1 MVVRMRGNGAHVRR
15 QWRHRAPRPSHP
27 FKNIQTIDTRRLKV
41 TAGLAFAILGFAALA
56 GQSGQ
61 AAAASEAQVRATDGG
76 VTLAAGIPTAQDQP
90 LTRSACE
97 DDFLPKDA
105 KAAGEATKPADDSK
119 KSKDAKDSKDAKGSK
134 DSKDEAKSEAK
145 TSKPAEKPAGK
156 QAEVKPVAGLDRVQM
171 NNATRIVET
180 ARSMGLGR
188 DAQIIAVATAMQEST
203 LYNRAS
209 TVLPESYT
217 YPHEGDGSDYD
228 SVGLFQQRTST
239 GWGAVKDLMKP
250 EYATQQFLK
259 ALIQV
264 PDWQDLPL
272 TVAAQT
278 VQGSA
283 FPDHYAKHEGNATA
297 VVDAIN
303 GA

>member
-1 MVVRMRGNGAHVRR
+1 MVVGMRGNGAHVRR

-27 FKNIQTIDTRRLKV
+27 FRSIQTIDSRRLKAS
-41 TAGLAFAILGFAALA
+41 AGIAFTILGFAALA

-61 AAAASEAQVRATDGG
+61 AAAASEAQVRTTDVG
-76 VTLAAGIPTAQDQP
+76 VTLAAAPLAAHDQKV
-90 LTRSACE
+90 TRSVE
-97 DDFLPKDA
+97 QDFLA
-105 KAAGEATKPADDSK
+105 EAEKAVKEA
-119 KSKDAKDSKDAKGSK
+119 
-134 DSKDEAKSEAK
+134 
-145 TSKPAEKPAGK
+145 SKPAEAPKGESKAEKAKATKQADKPA
-156 QAEVKPVAGLDRVQM
+156 EVALVAGLDRTQM
-171 NNATRIVET
+171 NNAVKIVEA

-209 TVLPESYT
+209 TVLPESYD
-217 YPHEGDGSDYD
+217 YAHEGDGSDFD

-250 EYATQQFLK
+250 DFATKQFLK
-259 ALIQV
+259 ALIQI
-264 PDWQDLPL
+264 PHWQDLPL

-283 FPDHYAKHEGNATA
+283 FPDHYAKHQGNATK

>member
-15 QWRHRAPRPSHP
+15 QWRHQASSHP
-27 FKNIQTIDTRRLKV
+27 FKNIQSIDSRRLKAA
-41 TAGLAFAILGFAALA
+41 AGIAFAILGFAALA

-61 AAAASEAQVRATDGG
+61 AAAAASDVEARSTG
-76 VTLAAGIPTAQDQP
+76 VTLAAARLPAEDQ
-90 LTRSACE
+90 T
-97 DDFLPKDA
+97 
-105 KAAGEATKPADDSK
+105 AAGPAENEVLAGAKQSVTQAVTPAVTPAATEASKPADAPKAEASK
-119 KSKDAKDSKDAKGSK
+119 AEPAR
-134 DSKDEAKSEAK
+134 
-145 TSKPAEKPAGK
+145 KPDWWK
-156 QAEVKPVAGLDRVQM
+156 QQGEVAPVAGLDQVQM
-171 NNATRIVET
+171 NNATKIVET

-209 TVLPESYT
+209 TVYPESYEV
-217 YPHEGDGSDYD
+217 PHEGDGSDYD
-228 SVGLFQQRTST
+228 SVGLFQQRSST
-239 GWGAVKDLMKP
+239 GWGAVTELMKP
-250 EYATQQFLK
+250 EFATKQFLK
-259 ALIQV
+259 ALIQI

-283 FPDHYAKHEGNATA
+283 FPDHYAKHQGNATT

>member
-1 MVVRMRGNGAHVRR
+1 MVVGMRGNGAHVRR

-27 FKNIQTIDTRRLKV
+27 FQNIQSIETRRFKAA
-41 TAGLAFAILGFAALA
+41 AGIAFAILGFAALA

-61 AAAASEAQVRATDGG
+61 AAAASDAQVRTTDLKA
-76 VTLAAGIPTAQDQP
+76 VTLAAGTVPAQDSKLIRPVEKNVLDQVVKTEKTEKP
-90 LTRSACE
+90 EKAVE
-97 DDFLPKDA
+97 EAPKPAEAPKAEEKKPEA
-105 KAAGEATKPADDSK
+105 KAAEPAW
-119 KSKDAKDSKDAKGSK
+119 
-134 DSKDEAKSEAK
+134 
-145 TSKPAEKPAGK
+145 K
-156 QAEVKPVAGLDRVQM
+156 QKFEVAPVAGLDETQM
-171 NNATRIVET
+171 NNAIKIVET

-209 TVLPESYT
+209 TVYPESYDV
-217 YPHEGDGSDYD
+217 PHEGDGSDYD
-228 SVGLFQQRTST
+228 SVGLFQQRSST
-239 GWGAVKDLMKP
+239 GWGAVTDLMKP
-250 EYATQQFLK
+250 DFATKQFLK
-259 ALIQV
+259 ALIQI
-264 PDWQDLPL
+264 PRWQDLPV

-283 FPDHYAKHEGNATA
+283 FPDAYAKHEGNATE

>member
-15 QWRHRAPRPSHP
+15 QWRHRAPRQSHP
-27 FKNIQTIDTRRLKV
+27 FKNIQPIDTRRLK
-41 TAGLAFAILGFAALA
+41 AAGGLAFAILGFSALA

-61 AAAASEAQVRATDGG
+61 AAAASDSQVRATDVG
-76 VTLAAGIPTAQDQP
+76 VTLAAGRPKAQDRQE
-90 LTRSACE
+90 LKVIRSADE
-97 DDFLPKDA
+97 NFFDQA
-105 KAAGEATKPADDSK
+105 EKAVNEAPKPAEAPK
-119 KSKDAKDSKDAKGSK
+119 AET
-134 DSKDEAKSEAK
+134 KDEAKSEAEAK
-145 TSKPAEKPAGK
+145 AESKSEEAKAAKQAEKPAEL
-156 QAEVKPVAGLDRVQM
+156 APVAGLDQTQM
-171 NNATRIVET
+171 NNATKIVET

-209 TVLPESYT
+209 TVLPESYD
-217 YPHEGDGSDYD
+217 YPHEGDGSDFD

-250 EYATQQFLK
+250 EYATKQFLK
-259 ALIQV
+259 SLIQI
-264 PDWQDLPL
+264 PHWQEMPL

-283 FPDHYAKHEGNATA
+283 FPDHYAKHAANATA

-303 GA
+303 GQ

>member
-1 MVVRMRGNGAHVRR
+1 MTCKNAVMVVRMRGNGAHVRR
-15 QWRHRAPRPSHP
+15 QWRHRASSHP
-27 FKNIQTIDTRRLKV
+27 FNNIQSTDSRRLKAA
-41 TAGLAFAILGFAALA
+41 AGIAFAILGFAALA

-61 AAAASEAQVRATDGG
+61 AAAASDAQVSANEVNN
-76 VTLAAGIPTAQDQP
+76 VTLATGQAPVQDRKVLVQDQTAASQP
-90 LTRSACE
+90 AE
-97 DDFLPKDA
+97 APKA
-105 KAAGEATKPADDSK
+105 EAK
-119 KSKDAKDSKDAKGSK
+119 KSESAA
-134 DSKDEAKSEAK
+134 A
-145 TSKPAEKPAGK
+145 PAWK
-156 QAEVKPVAGLDRVQM
+156 QQGEVAPVAGLDQTQM
-171 NNATRIVET
+171 NNATKIVET

-209 TVLPESYT
+209 TVYPESYDV
-217 YPHEGDGSDYD
+217 PHEGDGSDYD
-228 SVGLFQQRTST
+228 SVGLFQQRSST

-250 EYATQQFLK
+250 EFATKQFLK

-283 FPDHYAKHEGNATA
+283 FPDHYAKHEGSATE

>member
-27 FKNIQTIDTRRLKV
+27 FKNIQSIDTQRLKV
-41 TAGLAFAILGFAALA
+41 AGGLAFAILGFAALA

-61 AAAASEAQVRATDGG
+61 AAAASDAQVRATDVA
-76 VTLAAGIPTAQDQP
+76 VTLAANRLTAEDQT
-90 LTRSACE
+90 LARSVGEGSILAE
-97 DDFLPKDA
+97 TE
-105 KAAGEATKPADDSK
+105 KAVNEA
-119 KSKDAKDSKDAKGSK
+119 
-134 DSKDEAKSEAK
+134 
-145 TSKPAEKPAGK
+145 SKPAEAPKAEEAKTEAQTEAQTEAKADEKAEEKAANSAEKPVER
-156 QAEVKPVAGLDRVQM
+156 QAEVKPVAGLDQIQM

-209 TVLPESYT
+209 TVLPESYD
-217 YPHEGDGSDYD
+217 YPHEGDGSDFD

-250 EYATQQFLK
+250 EFATKQFLE

-264 PDWQDLPL
+264 PRWQDLPL

-283 FPDHYAKHEGNATA
+283 FPDHYAKHEANATK

>member
-1 MVVRMRGNGAHVRR
+1 MRR

-27 FKNIQTIDTRRLKV
+27 FKNIQTIDSQRLKAA
-41 TAGLAFAILGFAALA
+41 AGIAFAILGFAALA

-61 AAAASEAQVRATDGG
+61 AAAASEAQQVRTTDVG
-76 VTLAAGIPTAQDQP
+76 VTLAAAPLAAHDQKV
-90 LTRSACE
+90 TRSVE
-97 DDFLPKDA
+97 QSFLA
-105 KAAGEATKPADDSK
+105 EAEKAVKEA
-119 KSKDAKDSKDAKGSK
+119 
-134 DSKDEAKSEAK
+134 
-145 TSKPAEKPAGK
+145 SKPAEAPKAEEKKAEQAKATKQADKPA
-156 QAEVKPVAGLDRVQM
+156 EVAPVAGLDQAQM
-171 NNATRIVET
+171 NNAIKIVET

-209 TVLPESYT
+209 TVLPESYD
-217 YPHEGDGSDYD
+217 YAHEGDGSDFD

-250 EYATQQFLK
+250 DFATKQFLK
-259 ALIQV
+259 ALIQI
-264 PDWQDLPL
+264 PHWQDLPL

-283 FPDHYAKHEGNATA
+283 FPDHYAKHQGNATK

>member
-27 FKNIQTIDTRRLKV
+27 FQNIQSIDSQRLK
-41 TAGLAFAILGFAALA
+41 TAASIAFAILGFAALA

-61 AAAASEAQVRATDGG
+61 AAAASEAQVRHTDVG
-76 VTLAAGIPTAQDQP
+76 VTLAAGSAPAQEQKITRTAD
-90 LTRSACE
+90 TG
-97 DDFLPKDA
+97 FLAPA
-105 KAAGEATKPADDSK
+105 EKAVTEA
-119 KSKDAKDSKDAKGSK
+119 
-134 DSKDEAKSEAK
+134 
-145 TSKPAEKPAGK
+145 SKPAEAPKAQEPKEPKEATEAKKAEPATRPADWWK
-156 QAEVKPVAGLDRVQM
+156 QQFEVAPVAGLDETQM
-171 NNATRIVET
+171 KNAIKIVET

-209 TVLPESYT
+209 TVYPESYDV
-217 YPHEGDGSDYD
+217 PHEGDGSDFD
-228 SVGLFQQRTST
+228 SVGLFQQRSST

-250 EYATQQFLK
+250 DFATKQFLK
-259 ALIQV
+259 ALIRV
-264 PDWQDLPL
+264 PDWQDLPV

-283 FPDHYAKHEGNATA
+283 FPDAYAKHQGNATT

>member
-1 MVVRMRGNGAHVRR
+1 MRR

-27 FKNIQTIDTRRLKV
+27 FQNIQTIDSRRLKAA
-41 TAGLAFAILGFAALA
+41 AGIAFAILGFAALA

-61 AAAASEAQVRATDGG
+61 AAAASDAQGRATD
-76 VTLAAGIPTAQDQP
+76 VTLAASRVAAIEQKV
-90 LTRSACE
+90 TRSTE
-97 DDFLPKDA
+97 NFLVPAEAAVNEAAKPTEAPKAEA
-105 KAAGEATKPADDSK
+105 KAAEPA
-119 KSKDAKDSKDAKGSK
+119 A
-134 DSKDEAKSEAK
+134 
-145 TSKPAEKPAGK
+145 KPAEKPAE
-156 QAEVKPVAGLDRVQM
+156 APLVAGLDRTQM
-171 NNATRIVET
+171 NNATKIVEA

-209 TVLPESYT
+209 TVLPESYE
-217 YPHEGDGSDYD
+217 YPHEGDGSDFD

-239 GWGAVKDLMKP
+239 GWGPVAKLMDP
-250 EYATQQFLK
+250 DFATKQFLK

-264 PDWQDLPL
+264 PDWQSLPL
-272 TVAAQT
+272 TIAAQT

-283 FPDHYAKHEGNATA
+283 FPDHYAKHESAATE